1 MSLKS
6 QNKIDTNRVELE
18 VVVDAETFEKG
29 LAAAF
34 KKQSKKI
41 SIPGFRKGKAPRAF
55 VEKYFGKEVFY
66 EDAVNAL
73 YPDALD
79 EAVKEAGLEVIQDKI
94 DFDVKE
100 VGPQGFTFTAA
111 LTTKPEVTIENYKG
125 IEAVKKSA
133 EVTDEDF
140 DAEIKKVQ
148 ERNSRMVTV
157 EDRAAQNDDIA
168 VIDFEGF
175 LDGEPFEGG
184 KGENYSLEIGSG
196 SFVPGFED
204 QIIGLKAGD
213 EKDLDITFPEDYVAD
228 LAGKAVVFKVKV
240 KEVKESQLPT
250 VDDEFAKDVSEFE
263 TLADFKK
270 DLGEKLTQRRT
281 AEAQNDFEQAI
292 LEQLVDNL
300 EADIPNGMVE
310 TQLDKIMDEYAMRMS
325 SQGMSMDDYLK
336 MMGMT
341 PEMMRASSK
350 PAALNQVKTE
360 LALEAVAAA
369 ENLEITDEEC
379 EAEVNKLA
387 EQYKLTAEQV
397 KAAVSLDALKHDLR
411 LQKASELVVA
421 EAKVGEAPKKEEEA
435 AEKPKKATR
444 KKKTEEAAEES
455 ESAEKP
461 KRTRKKKAE
470 ESAEEPKAE

>member
-1 MSLKS
+1 M
-6 QNKIDTNRVELE
+6 
-18 VVVDAETFEKG
+18 
-29 LAAAF
+29 
-34 KKQSKKI
+34 
-41 SIPGFRKGKAPRAF
+41 
-55 VEKYFGKEVFY
+55 
-66 EDAVNAL
+66 
-73 YPDALD
+73 
-79 EAVKEAGLEVIQDKI
+79 
-94 DFDVKE
+94 
-100 VGPQGFTFTAA
+100 
-111 LTTKPEVTIENYKG
+111 
-125 IEAVKKSA
+125 
-133 EVTDEDF
+133 
-140 DAEIKKVQ
+140 
-148 ERNSRMVTV
+148 
-157 EDRAAQNDDIA
+157 
-168 VIDFEGF
+168 
-175 LDGEPFEGG
+175 
-184 KGENYSLEIGSG
+184 
-196 SFVPGFED
+196 
-204 QIIGLKAGD
+204 
-213 EKDLDITFPEDYVAD
+213 AD

-397 KAAVSLDALKHDLR
+397 KAAVSLDALKHDLW

-470 ESAEEPKAE
+470 ESAEEPTAE